1 VRDFSNRNFFKSNTI
16 ASCSDSAV
24 RVTIF
29 DYHKKSLD
37 VWAGLEP
44 ELLMNL
50 VTDMRACMQ
59 EAPTCVTE
67 KYIIFRELHADTNVG

>member
-1 VRDFSNRNFFKSNTI
+1 MRDFSNQHFSKVIQFPVAVIQRYVSPFLTTI
-16 ASCSDSAV
+16 
-24 RVTIF
+24 
-29 DYHKKSLD
+29 KKSLD